1 MTNELD
7 PVGIASKCRAILALL
22 AAALATAGACSS
34 TSTNVSS
41 GGSGG
46 AGGSAGVSTG
56 GLAGSSVTGGT
67 GGGNTGGT
75 GGGKDATPDA
85 DLDDADAAGDTTE
98 AGGTNSKSLVTS
110 LANYA
115 AVADNSML
123 SITGDFTIEAWVKAA
138 SAVGVADERVFVA
151 KYDTET
157 NQRSFSV
164 SQGVPSAGT
173 YAGQHVLRL
182 YVSSTGA
189 SASWADAPFNL
200 GVATWHHVA
209 VVYDS
214 AAGSAVFYVDGTSV
228 GGSGGLPTSVF
239 DGMAPFT
246 VGQLLTTPSQPRY
259 WDGSIDEVRL
269 WNVKRTAAEIAASQ
283 SQQLGASPGLV
294 GYWPLDGSY
303 VDATGNGNDM
313 APVGG
318 PSFASDVPF

>member
-7 PVGIASKCRAILALL
+7 PVGIASKSRAILGLL
-22 AAALATAGACSS
+22 AAALATSGACSS
-34 TSTNVSS
+34 TSTNVNS

-46 AGGSAGVSTG
+46 AGGGAGVSTG
-56 GLAGSSVTGGT
+56 GLAGDSATGGT
-67 GGGNTGGT
+67 GGGGTGGT
-75 GGGKDATPDA
+75 GGGEDAGPDA
-85 DLDDADAAGDTTE
+85 VPGDADAAGDTAE
-98 AGGTNSKSLVTS
+98 GGSNSKSLVTS
-110 LANYA
+110 LGNYA
-115 AVADNSML
+115 AVADNSLL

-138 SAVGVADERVFVA
+138 SDVGVADERVFVA

-182 YVSSTGA
+182 YVSNTGA
-189 SASWADAPFNL
+189 TPAWADAPFNL
-200 GVATWHHVA
+200 GVGIWHHVA

-239 DGMAPFT
+239 DGTAPFT
-246 VGQLLTTPSQPRY
+246 IGQLLTTPTQPRY

-269 WNVKRTAAEIAASQ
+269 WNVKRTGAEIAASQ

-294 GYWPLDGSY
+294 GYWPLDNSY

-313 APVGG
+313 APVGS